1 MFTFFASP
9 QRALTLSSNLLVCG
23 MAMLVTGVLLAYGL
37 SAYLSLTCL
46 VLAHLMTIIG
56 PTLLKLGYVLRLQA
70 NYRLTLSARP
80 DRSSSDLVAEGN
92 A

>member
-9 QRALTLSSNLLVCG
+9 QRALTLSSHLLVCG
-23 MAMLVTGVLLAYGL
+23 MGMLVTGVLLAYGL
-37 SAYLSLTCL
+37 STYLSLTCL

-70 NYRLTLSARP
+70 NYRLTLSARL
-80 DRSSSDLVAEGN
+80 DRSSSDLVAGGN